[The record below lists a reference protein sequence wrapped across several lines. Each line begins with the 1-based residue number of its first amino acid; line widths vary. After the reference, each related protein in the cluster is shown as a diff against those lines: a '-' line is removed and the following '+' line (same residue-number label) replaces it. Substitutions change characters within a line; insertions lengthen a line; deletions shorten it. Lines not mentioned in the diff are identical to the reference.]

1 VGPQG
6 WQYRAVNGFGTR
18 LTRSEY
24 DEDEPVHVYIPDGAE
39 QWIPERLWFRL
50 VNLGRAYE
58 THLLPVLPGTTEP
71 QTLNGQ
77 QVVTLIDEV
86 EFLMS
91 IVDDKV
97 LSTVA
102 TDLLPLLAEARTTGT
117 LVIEGP

>member
-1 VGPQG
+1 
-6 WQYRAVNGFGTR
+6 
-18 LTRSEY
+18 
-24 DEDEPVHVYIPDGAE
+24 
-39 QWIPERLWFRL
+39 
-50 VNLGRAYE
+50 
-58 THLLPVLPGTTEP
+58 
-71 QTLNGQ
+71 
-77 QVVTLIDEV
+77 VVTLIDEV

>member
-1 VGPQG
+1 M
-6 WQYRAVNGFGTR
+6 
-18 LTRSEY
+18 TRSEY
-24 DEDEPVHVYIPDGAE
+24 DDDERVHVYIPDGAG

-58 THLLPVLPGTTEP
+58 THLLPLLPGTTEP

-86 EFLMS
+86 EFFMS
-91 IVDDKV
+91 IVDDRV

-102 TDLLPLLAEARTTGT
+102 TDLLPLLAEARITGT
-117 LVIEGP
+117 LIIEGP